1 MPSRRITDIDPLDR
15 PREKIEKKGAF
26 SLTDSELIAAI
37 LGNGTKNHDVLTI
50 SKKVASLLEKD
61 NLPSYDTL
69 IGIKG
74 IGKSRASVL
83 MACFELASRYAV
95 PADREQI
102 KITEPRHILKIPE
115 VAGLA
120 YKPQEHFLVTT
131 LHGASEVIS
140 TRIITKGLLNNSL
153 VHPREVFA
161 DAINDRAAAII
172 CIHNHP
178 SGNPEPSSE
187 DIAVTRQLSEAGKI
201 LGINLLDHLIITK
214 GPVTSLRSL
223 GYL

>member
-1 MPSRRITDIDPLDR
+1 MIIACN
-15 PREKIEKKGAF
+15 E
-26 SLTDSELIAAI
+26 LT
-37 LGNGTKNHDVLTI
+37 
-50 SKKVASLLEKD
+50 
-61 NLPSYDTL
+61 
-69 IGIKG
+69 
-74 IGKSRASVL
+74 R
-83 MACFELASRYAV
+83 RYAV
-95 PADREQI
+95 PVEREQI
-102 KITEPRHILKIPE
+102 KITEPQHILKIPE

-120 YKPQEHFLVTT
+120 YKPQEYFLVTT
-131 LHGASEVIS
+131 LTGASEVIS

-161 DAINDRAAAII
+161 DAITDRAAAII